1 MSGVVRGSEDVEV
14 LQTTTPYAEN
24 VPPLLVSEPIVV
36 EEAVFVTLADV
47 RHADWHPPPRR
58 QLVIIVDCELE
69 IETTDGE
76 KRTFDP
82 GMVAVVEDLG
92 GRGHV
97 TTVSSPGPATFMAI
111 PLAG

>member
-1 MSGVVRGSEDVEV
+1 
-14 LQTTTPYAEN
+14 
-24 VPPLLVSEPIVV
+24 
-36 EEAVFVTLADV
+36 
-47 RHADWHPPPRR
+47 
-58 QLVIIVDCELE
+58 VDGELE

-76 KRTFDP
+76 KRTFGA
-82 GMVAVVEDLG
+82 GMVALVEDLG